1 LLAAGGLHSIG
12 VRWTRASHARPAAPG
27 TGRGVCGGCASRP
40 PSCSPAYHLIGGTS
54 GAQLE
59 RVESELDRLRGEIA
73 ARRSDNGQ
81 LRRDI
86 EALRSDPG
94 SIEDI
99 ARRDLGMVR
108 PGEVILR
115 FEQGA
120 AK

>member
-1 LLAAGGLHSIG
+1 MDEGQSRKTRRAGDRSWRLWGLRLAAALALAGAIAYL
-12 VRWTRASHARPAAPG
+12 P
-27 TGRGVCGGCASRP
+27 
-40 PSCSPAYHLIGGTS
+40 YHLIGGTS

-59 RVESELDRLRGEIA
+59 RVETELERVRGEIA
-73 ARRSDNGQ
+73 ARRTDNGE

-108 PGEVILR
+108 PREVILR

-120 AK
+120 AR